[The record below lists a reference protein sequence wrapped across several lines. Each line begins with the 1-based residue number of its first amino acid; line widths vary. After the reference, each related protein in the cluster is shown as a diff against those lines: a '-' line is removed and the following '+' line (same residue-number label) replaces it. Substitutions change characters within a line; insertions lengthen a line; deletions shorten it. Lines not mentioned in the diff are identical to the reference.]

1 MDRNLK
7 GERSMKGFKFFKLAM
22 LFLMGGLL
30 ALYGST
36 NAAGAAEPIKIGFV
50 GIMTGPN
57 ALNGE
62 YCSEGAKL
70 AVEEINAW
78 GGIRPAGE
86 VQTRPVELIVEDDG
100 GTPQIGVNAINKLLY
115 EHKVFAFLGPDY
127 SSITF
132 PSMFLAQQAG
142 VVQITSSLAPKI
154 TAQGNPWIFRS
165 RPSDAVGAAVIADYF
180 VKELKLKKIALSYT
194 NIEYG
199 ISGIEEAEKNFAKF
213 SIQPILK
220 VSHAA
225 GDRDLTPPATK
236 IIESKAE
243 GVIDWGLQT
252 EASILFRQLIQMG
265 YKGKLFY
272 SSLDDI
278 FIGVAKEFSEGV
290 LGISNYVYT
299 DERPAAQKLRKA
311 FLAKFKKE
319 PDLHSGAYYD
329 GVYILKE
336 AIEKAGL
343 DRMKVRD
350 FIHHL
355 KGFRKAT
362 GVFNYDMN
370 GDCGHFQCVTVARG
384 LKIFILKRYGY

>member
-1 MDRNLK
+1 MGRIK
-7 GERSMKGFKFFKLAM
+7 SSKLAM
-22 LFLMGGLL
+22 LCLMGVLL
-30 ALYGST
+30 GMFGTSSAV
-36 NAAGAAEPIKIGFV
+36 GAADPIKIGFV

-70 AVEEINAW
+70 AVEEINAM
-78 GGIRPAGE
+78 GGIKPAGE
-86 VQTRPVELIVEDDG
+86 AKARSIELIVEDDG
-100 GTPQIGVNAINKLLY
+100 GTPQVGVNAINKLVHQ
-115 EHKVFAFLGPDY
+115 HKVFAFLGPDY

-132 PSMFLAQQAG
+132 PSMFVAQQAA

-154 TAQGNPWIFRS
+154 TAQGNAWIFRS
-165 RPSDAVGAAVIADYF
+165 RPSDVVGAAVIVDYF
-180 VKELKLKKIALSYT
+180 VNELKLTKVALSYT

-199 ISGIEEAEKNFAKF
+199 ISGIEEAEKNLAKF
-213 SIQPILK
+213 NIKPVLR

-299 DERPAAQKLRKA
+299 DERPAAQKFRKA
-311 FLAKFKKE
+311 YVARFKKE

-329 GVYILKE
+329 AVYILKE
-336 AIEKAGL
+336 ALEKAGL
-343 DRMKVRD
+343 ERVKVKD
-350 FIHHL
+350 FLHNL

-362 GVFNYDMN
+362 GVFNYDIN
-370 GDCGHFQCVTVARG
+370 GDCGHFQCVTVAKG
-384 LKIFILKRYGY
+384 LKTLISKRYGY